1 MSTTLVH
8 PAPVAQEHHERLLRH
23 VDQMP
28 AIPALMEHGPVD
40 QFRFALDEMCDF
52 MTDLLLPHME
62 AAERAIYPEL
72 ERMLQNRHSM
82 APMRR
87 EHTEIR
93 TGVAELKRLRGIA
106 DRAPLSMN
114 DQVTLRRT
122 VFRLYSLL
130 KCHLAEE
137 LLYAEI
143 VEHGASPEA
152 EKALATAM
160 EHGGTGRVE

>member
-8 PAPVAQEHHERLLRH
+8 SAPIAREHHERLLGH

-28 AIPALMEHGPVD
+28 QIAELMERGPVD

-52 MTDLLLPHME
+52 MTDLLVPHME
-62 AAERAIYPEL
+62 AAERAMYPEL

-82 APMRR
+82 TPMRR
-87 EHTEIR
+87 EHAEIR
-93 TGVAELKRLRGIA
+93 TGVAELVRLRGIA
-106 DRAPLSMN
+106 DRMPLSIN
-114 DQVTLRRT
+114 DQTALRRT
-122 VFRLYSLL
+122 IFRLYGLL

-160 EHGGTGRVE
+160 EHSGTGRTD

>member
-1 MSTTLVH
+1 MSTTLLQS
-8 PAPVAQEHHERLLRH
+8 APIAREHHERLLDH

-28 AIPALMEHGPVD
+28 HIAELMERGRVD
-40 QFRFALDEMCDF
+40 ELRIALAEMCNF

-62 AAERAIYPEL
+62 AAERAMYPEL

-82 APMRR
+82 TPMRR
-87 EHTEIR
+87 EHAEIR
-93 TGVAELKRLRGIA
+93 AGVAELARVRGIA
-106 DRAPLSMN
+106 DRAPLSIS
-114 DQVTLRRT
+114 DQTALRRT
-122 VFRLYSLL
+122 VFRLYSML

-160 EHGGTGRVE
+160 EHSGMGGAD

>member
-1 MSTTLVH
+1 MTELLV
-8 PAPVAQEHHERLLRH
+8 
-23 VDQMP
+23 
-28 AIPALMEHGPVD
+28 
-40 QFRFALDEMCDF
+40 
-52 MTDLLLPHME
+52 PHMD
-62 AAERAIYPEL
+62 AAERALYPEL

-82 APMRR
+82 TPMRR

-93 TGVAELKRLRGIA
+93 SAVEELTRLRGIV
-106 DRAPLSMN
+106 DRTAPAMN
-114 DQVTLRRT
+114 DQIALRRT
-122 VFRLYSLL
+122 VFRLYGLL

-160 EHGGTGRVE
+160 EHGATGRFE